1 MKSSLPN
8 EQVKNT
14 ETTHSSNSLSM
25 EPQDQHNGEIKDT
38 HVQEKGK
45 ASKDYE
51 IIEENDDLHKVAEN
65 GHNTVDN
72 EMFVQEI
79 CGDELQHKDGE
90 SKENG
95 LVLADPL
102 VEEMMN
108 SKSSKEPFDFH
119 SQLGSADFL
128 PGNTTVVP
136 TVTTDDAA
144 AAQNVPSSGTS
155 DGRDF
160 NYYLPL
166 YKAALKGDWGNAEE
180 FLKTHPD
187 ALNAVITSNQRTALH
202 VAASAGHL
210 RFTLKLVALMDVDAL
225 ALQDSYNG
233 DTALHFA
240 SVAGIT
246 EAAKAMITKNNRLT
260 QIQNKNGWT
269 ALLLCAAYVA
279 KEQKDMIQYLCTV
292 TRNEEPSM
300 PFSGYF
306 GAQLLCNITAAGLH
320 DVALYLV
327 QRYPNLATARDQ
339 SGCAALSVL
348 AQKASSFPSG
358 SKLGFW
364 ESSIYSM
371 IPLQVDDNRVNC
383 SNGINMYRNYQV
395 GSGDLSNR
403 GAWIKFLSWT
413 NLIKVPG
420 IEQIYLKKL
429 AHIQAMELLKC
440 ICAKISLLSNNDILQ
455 FFLNSNILITA
466 AKFGIVEIVIE
477 CIQTFPDQ
485 IWFICDGRS
494 IFHIAVEHRK
504 EKIFNLMY
512 GMSAQ
517 KKILA
522 SWRVESNNNI
532 LHLAAKLAPS
542 SQLHTVS
549 GAALQM
555 QRDLQWF
562 KEVEK
567 LVQPTYKELEN
578 QDRRTPRDVFTSEH
592 KDLMEKGE
600 KWMKDT
606 AQSCMV
612 VATLIATV
620 VDADNANNGSPIFL
634 HNNAFMWF
642 VVSDALGLFSST
654 TSVLMFLSI
663 LTSRYA
669 EEDFLR
675 SLPKRLIIGLG
686 TLFISI
692 AAMMIAFAAALSI
705 VLQRKLQ
712 WASIP
717 IALVACLPVTLFA
730 LLQFPLLVEIYLSTY
745 GVGIFRADSK
755 YKLD

>member
-1 MKSSLPN
+1 MRSCSLPH
-8 EQVKNT
+8 EQMINT
-14 ETTHSSNSLSM
+14 GTTSRSLNHLSM
-25 EPQDQHNGEIKDT
+25 EPHHQHYGEIKEIVG
-38 HVQEKGK
+38 VQEKEGASENNKTTDENKGK
-45 ASKDYE
+45 
-51 IIEENDDLHKVAEN
+51 
-65 GHNTVDN
+65 
-72 EMFVQEI
+72 
-79 CGDELQHKDGE
+79 ELL
-90 SKENG
+90 
-95 LVLADPL
+95 LVDPL
-102 VEEMMN
+102 VEEMM
-108 SKSSKEPFDFH
+108 KSRS
-119 SQLGSADFL
+119 S
-128 PGNTTVVP
+128 NTTAVP
-136 TVTTDDAA
+136 TVTTGGDASTTT
-144 AAQNVPSSGTS
+144 QNVIPAVTG
-155 DGRDF
+155 DGKDF

-166 YKAALKGDWGNAEE
+166 YRAALKGDWETAEQFLGN
-180 FLKTHPD
+180 HPC
-187 ALNAVITSNQRTALH
+187 ALNAVITGYQRTALH
-202 VAASAGHL
+202 VAASSGHL
-210 RFTLKLVALMDVDAL
+210 SFTLKLVALMDVGAL

-240 SVAGIT
+240 AVAGIT
-246 EAAKAMITKNNRLT
+246 EAAKAMITKNNNLT

-269 ALLLCAAYVA
+269 ALLLCASYVA
-279 KEQKDMIQYLCTV
+279 KEQKDMIQYLCTE

-300 PFSGYF
+300 PFSGIF
-306 GAQLLCNITAAGLH
+306 GAQLLCNITGAGLH

-327 QRYPNLATARDQ
+327 QKYPNLATARDQ
-339 SGCAALSVL
+339 IGCTALNVL

-358 SKLGFW
+358 SQLGFW

-383 SNGINMYRNYQV
+383 SYGINMYRNYQV
-395 GSGDLSNR
+395 GSGDLSYR

-420 IEQIYLKKL
+420 IKQIYLKKL

-440 ICAKISLLSNNDILQ
+440 ICAKISLMSNNDILQ
-455 FFLNSNILITA
+455 FFWNSGILSTG
-466 AKFGIVEIVIE
+466 AKYGIVELVVE

-485 IWFICDGRS
+485 IWFIFGGRS
-494 IFHIAVEHRK
+494 IFHIAVEHRR
-504 EKIFNLMY
+504 EKIFNLLY

-522 SWRVESNNNI
+522 SWRVESDNNI

-542 SQLHTVS
+542 PQLHTVS

-567 LVQPTYKELEN
+567 IVQPTYKELEN
-578 QDRRTPRDVFTSEH
+578 QDRRTPRDVFTCEH
-592 KDLMEKGE
+592 KDLVEKGE

-612 VATLIATV
+612 VAALIATV
-620 VDADNANNGSPIFL
+620 VFAGAFTVPGGNISDGNNEKNGNPIFL
-634 HNNAFMWF
+634 HNNAFTWF
-642 VVSDALGLFSST
+642 VISDALGLFSST

-692 AAMMIAFAAALSI
+692 AAMMIAFSAALSL
-705 VLQRKLQ
+705 VLKNKFQ

>member
-1 MKSSLPN
+1 MN
-8 EQVKNT
+8 RT
-14 ETTHSSNSLSM
+14 SN
-25 EPQDQHNGEIKDT
+25 
-38 HVQEKGK
+38 
-45 ASKDYE
+45 
-51 IIEENDDLHKVAEN
+51 
-65 GHNTVDN
+65 
-72 EMFVQEI
+72 
-79 CGDELQHKDGE
+79 
-90 SKENG
+90 
-95 LVLADPL
+95 
-102 VEEMMN
+102 
-108 SKSSKEPFDFH
+108 
-119 SQLGSADFL
+119 
-128 PGNTTVVP
+128 
-136 TVTTDDAA
+136 
-144 AAQNVPSSGTS
+144 
-155 DGRDF
+155 GRDF

-187 ALNAVITSNQRTALH
+187 ALNAVITSYQRTVLH

-210 RFTLKLVALMDVDAL
+210 RFTLKLVALMDIDAL

-279 KEQKDMIQYLCTV
+279 KEQKDMIQYLCPE

-306 GAQLLCNITAAGLH
+306 VAQLFCNIKAAGLH
-320 DVALYLV
+320 DIALYLV
-327 QRYPNLATARDQ
+327 QKYPNLATVRDQ
-339 SGCAALSVL
+339 SGCAALNFVF
-348 AQKASSFPSG
+348 K
-358 SKLGFW
+358 
-364 ESSIYSM
+364 
-371 IPLQVDDNRVNC
+371 
-383 SNGINMYRNYQV
+383 
-395 GSGDLSNR
+395 
-403 GAWIKFLSWT
+403 
-413 NLIKVPG
+413 
-420 IEQIYLKKL
+420 QIYLKKL
-429 AHIQAMELLKC
+429 AHIQAIELLKC

-455 FFLNSNILITA
+455 FFLNSDILSTA
-466 AKFGIVEIVIE
+466 AK
-477 CIQTFPDQ
+477 
-485 IWFICDGRS
+485 S

-504 EKIFNLMY
+504 ENIFNLMY

-517 KKILA
+517 KKIFA

-532 LHLAAKLAPS
+532 LHLAANLAPS

-555 QRDLQWF
+555 QRDLQLF

-578 QDRRTPRDVFTSEH
+578 QDRRTPRDVSTTQG
-592 KDLMEKGE
+592 LNGKGE

-612 VATLIATV
+612 VPTLIATV
-620 VDADNANNGSPIFL
+620 VFSGAFTVPGGNISDADNANNGIPIFL

-692 AAMMIAFAAALSI
+692 AAMMITFSTALSL
-705 VLQRKLQ
+705 VLKNKFQ
-712 WASIP
+712 WSSIS

-755 YKLD
+755 YKID

>member
-1 MKSSLPN
+1 MKSCLPN
-8 EQVKNT
+8 EQGKNT
-14 ETTHSSNSLSM
+14 QKTHSSNPLSM
-25 EPQDQHNGEIKDT
+25 ETHDQLSGEIKDT
-38 HVQEKGK
+38 HLQEKGK

-51 IIEENDDLHKVAEN
+51 ITQELHKVVEN

-72 EMFVQEI
+72 EMFVQGI

-90 SKENG
+90 SEENG

-119 SQLGSADFL
+119 SQLGSGDFL
-128 PGNTTVVP
+128 LGNTTVVP

-144 AAQNVPSSGTS
+144 AAQNVPSSG
-155 DGRDF
+155 RDL

-327 QRYPNLATARDQ
+327 QRYPNLAIARDQ

-383 SNGINMYRNYQV
+383 SHGINMYRNYQV

>member
-1 MKSSLPN
+1 MESSLPN

-25 EPQDQHNGEIKDT
+25 EPHDQHNGEIKDT
-38 HVQEKGK
+38 H
-45 ASKDYE
+45 
-51 IIEENDDLHKVAEN
+51 KVVEN
-65 GHNTVDN
+65 GHNTIDN
-72 EMFVQEI
+72 ETLVQEI
-79 CGDELQHKDGE
+79 CGDDFQHKDGE
-90 SKENG
+90 SKGNG

-108 SKSSKEPFDFH
+108 SKSSKEPLIFI
-119 SQLGSADFL
+119 LNL
-128 PGNTTVVP
+128 NL
-136 TVTTDDAA
+136 VT
-144 AAQNVPSSGTS
+144 SSLKYYWTS
-155 DGRDF
+155 NGRDF

-166 YKAALKGDWGNAEE
+166 YQAALKGDWGIAEE

-246 EAAKAMITKNNRLT
+246 EAAKAMITKNNNLT

-269 ALLLCAAYVA
+269 ALLLY
-279 KEQKDMIQYLCTV
+279 MIQYLCTE

-300 PFSGYF
+300 PFSGFF

-348 AQKASSFPSG
+348 AQKLLRFPVEASWDFGKVPYIQVG
-358 SKLGFW
+358 LFLL
-364 ESSIYSM
+364 

-420 IEQIYLKKL
+420 IKQIYLKKL

-620 VDADNANNGSPIFL
+620 VFAGAFTVPGGNISDADNANNGSPIFL

>member
-1 MKSSLPN
+1 
-8 EQVKNT
+8 
-14 ETTHSSNSLSM
+14 M
-25 EPQDQHNGEIKDT
+25 EPHDQHNGEIKDT

-45 ASKDYE
+45 ALNNYKIS
-51 IIEENDDLHKVAEN
+51 EENDDLHKVVEN
-65 GHNTVDN
+65 GHSTVNN

-90 SKENG
+90 SEENG

-108 SKSSKEPFDFH
+108 SKSSKEQFDFH
-119 SQLGSADFL
+119 SQLGLGDFL
-128 PGNTTVVP
+128 GNTTVVP
-136 TVTTDDAA
+136 SVTTDADAA
-144 AAQNVPSSGTS
+144 AAPPTPQNVISSGTS
-155 DGRDF
+155 NGRDF

-225 ALQDSYNG
+225 ALRDSYNG

-240 SVAGIT
+240 AVAGIT

-279 KEQKDMIQYLCTV
+279 KEQKDMIQYLCTE

-339 SGCAALSVL
+339 SGCTALSVL

-395 GSGDLSNR
+395 GSGDISNR

-420 IEQIYLKKL
+420 IKQIYLQKL
-429 AHIQAMELLKC
+429 AHIQAIELLKC
-440 ICAKISLLSNNDILQ
+440 ICAKISLMSNNDILQ
-455 FFLNSNILITA
+455 FFLNSNILSTA

-485 IWFICDGRS
+485 IWFIFDGRS

-532 LHLAAKLAPS
+532 LHLAAKLAPA

-578 QDRRTPRDVFTSEH
+578 QDRRTPRDVFTREH

-620 VDADNANNGSPIFL
+620 VFAGAFTVPGGNISDADNANNGSPIFL

-675 SLPKRLIIGLG
+675 SLPKRMIIGLG

-745 GVGIFRADSK
+745 GVGIFRADTK

>member
-1 MKSSLPN
+1 
-8 EQVKNT
+8 
-14 ETTHSSNSLSM
+14 M
-25 EPQDQHNGEIKDT
+25 EPHDQHNGEIKDT
-38 HVQEKGK
+38 HVQEKCK

-51 IIEENDDLHKVAEN
+51 IIEENDDLQKVVEN
-65 GHNTVDN
+65 GHNTIDN
-72 EMFVQEI
+72 ETLVQEI
-79 CGDELQHKDGE
+79 CGDDFQHKDGE
-90 SKENG
+90 SKGNG

-119 SQLGSADFL
+119 SQLELGDFL
-128 PGNTTVVP
+128 LGNTTVVP
-136 TVTTDDAA
+136 TTVTTDDDAAAA
-144 AAQNVPSSGTS
+144 AAQNVPLSGTS
-155 DGRDF
+155 NGRDF

-166 YKAALKGDWGNAEE
+166 YQAALKGDWGIAEE

-246 EAAKAMITKNNRLT
+246 EAAKAMITKNNNLT

-269 ALLLCAAYVA
+269 ALLLCASYVA
-279 KEQKDMIQYLCTV
+279 KEQKDMIQYLCTE

-300 PFSGYF
+300 PFSGFF

-364 ESSIYSM
+364 ESSIYSSCF
-371 IPLQVDDNRVNC
+371 IISSFNRLFSPSV
-383 SNGINMYRNYQV
+383 
-395 GSGDLSNR
+395 L
-403 GAWIKFLSWT
+403 IKFSFA
-413 NLIKVPG
+413 VPG
-420 IEQIYLKKL
+420 IKQIYLKKL

-494 IFHIAVEHRK
+494 IFHIA
-504 EKIFNLMY
+504 
-512 GMSAQ
+512 
-517 KKILA
+517 KILA

-620 VDADNANNGSPIFL
+620 VFAGAFTVPGGNISDADNANNGSPIFL
-634 HNNAFMWF
+634 DNNAFMWF

-692 AAMMIAFAAALSI
+692 AAMMVAFAAALSI

-745 GVGIFRADSK
+745 GAGIFRADSK